1 MSFWAENEQDENRHT
16 CVSFATQL
24 RRCAAVLG
32 FVDSAGEAANGRLEM
47 DIEELK
53 EEIAKGEDSGR
64 QFKAYVTNPDSLA
77 AEVVAMLNARG
88 GLVFIGVDDNG
99 GLDGLDADGVRR
111 INQMIS
117 NVASQHIK
125 NPVSLTTENIVL
137 ENSRVV
143 IILHIPL
150 GIDKPYFDKNGVI
163 WLKEGAD
170 KRKVLSKEE
179 IRRLFESSSSLHAD
193 EQPTRA
199 RLEEVD
205 LLRFREFFEKTYSR
219 KMPDSE
225 AGMLLALKN
234 MNLAVEDGRLNLAG
248 LLMFGRHPEYIVP
261 QFCVKAVRANGKDVS
276 FMSFSDREEFSGTLQ
291 DMYDGTLAF
300 LMRNIHKTQR
310 RESVNYPGESEIPR
324 VVFEE
329 MLVNALVHRNYYV
342 DAPIRIMMFDDRVEI
357 ISPGSLP
364 NHLTVEKILAGNTNI
379 RNPIIASYVARG
391 ILPYWGLGTGIGR
404 VRAAWPDIDF
414 IDDKDGVQFRV
425 VIHKMMQS
433 STIVGGEV
441 KHESGEV
448 NTVNGEVN
456 VAHGG
461 AKAGGGEVKSES
473 GEVSNT
479 LGIDEKVY
487 RAVVARSGIKRIE
500 LASITGVSVRSVER
514 ALSRLAKSG
523 RIEYQ
528 GSDKTGGWFA
538 KT

>member
-1 MSFWAENEQDENRHT
+1 MLGIADRIGETLNE
-16 CVSFATQL
+16 
-24 RRCAAVLG
+24 
-32 FVDSAGEAANGRLEM
+32 RLEM

-53 EEIAKGEDSGR
+53 VEIAKGEDSGR
-64 QFKAYVTNPDSLA
+64 QFKADVTNPDSLA

-88 GLVFIGVDDNG
+88 GLLFIGVDDHGELG
-99 GLDGLDADGVRR
+99 GLDASGVRR
-111 INQMIS
+111 VNQMIS

-137 ENSRVV
+137 ENSKVV

-193 EQPTRA
+193 EQPVKA
-199 RLEEVD
+199 RLEDVD

-219 KMPDSE
+219 KMPDSDE
-225 AGMLLALKN
+225 GLLLALKN

-329 MLVNALVHRNYYV
+329 MLVNAIVHRNYYV

-357 ISPGSLP
+357 ISPGALP

-379 RNPIIASYVARG
+379 RNPIIASYVAKG
-391 ILPYWGLGTGIGR
+391 LLPYWGLGTGIGR

-425 VIHKMMQS
+425 VIHFGNKKMS
-433 STIVGGEV
+433 SRTIAGGEV
-441 KHESGEV
+441 RFDPGEV
-448 NTVNGEVN
+448 NTTNGEVN
-456 VAHGG
+456 VAHGEV
-461 AKAGGGEVKSES
+461 KAENGEVKSKC
-473 GEVSNT
+473 GEVNGALS
-479 LGIDEKVY
+479 IDEKVY
-487 RAVVARSGIKRIE
+487 REVAARSGIKRTE

-523 RIEYQ
+523 RIEYR

-538 KT
+538 NT

>member
-1 MSFWAENEQDENRHT
+1 MLGIANR
-16 CVSFATQL
+16 
-24 RRCAAVLG
+24 
-32 FVDSAGEAANGRLEM
+32 AGETVNERFEM

-64 QFKAYVTNPDSLA
+64 QFKADVTNPDSLA
-77 AEVVAMLNARG
+77 AEVVAMLNAHG
-88 GLVFIGVDDNG
+88 GLVFIGVGDHG
-99 GLDGLDADGVRR
+99 ELDGLDADGVRR

-143 IILHIPL
+143 INLHIPF

-193 EQPTRA
+193 EQPVKA
-199 RLEEVD
+199 RLEDVD

-219 KMPDSE
+219 KMPDSDE
-225 AGMLLALKN
+225 GLLLALKN
-234 MNLAVEDGRLNLAG
+234 MNLAIEDGRLNLAG

-276 FMSFSDREEFSGTLQ
+276 FMSFSDRDEFSGTLQ
-291 DMYDGTLAF
+291 DIYDGTLAF

-310 RESVNYPGESEIPR
+310 RESVNYPGESVIPR

-329 MLVNALVHRNYYV
+329 MLVNAIVHRNYYV

-379 RNPIIASYVARG
+379 RNPIIASYVAKG
-391 ILPYWGLGTGIGR
+391 LLPYWGLGTGIGR

-425 VIHKMMQS
+425 VIHKKMLGG
-433 STIVGGEV
+433 TIVVGEV
-441 KHESGEV
+441 KSGVGEV
-448 NTVNGEVN
+448 NTANGEVKVVHGEVKTDNGEVN
-456 VAHGG
+456 VAHG
-461 AKAGGGEVKSES
+461 EVKPGS
-473 GEVSNT
+473 GEVNEA

-487 RAVVARSGIKRIE
+487 RAVIARSGIKRNE

-514 ALSRLAKSG
+514 ALSRLAKLG

-538 KT
+538 KG

>member
-1 MSFWAENEQDENRHT
+1 
-16 CVSFATQL
+16 
-24 RRCAAVLG
+24 
-32 FVDSAGEAANGRLEM
+32 M

-53 EEIAKGEDSGR
+53 LEIAKGEDSGR
-64 QFKAYVTNPDSLA
+64 QFKIDVTNPDSLA

-88 GLVFIGVDDNG
+88 GFVFIGIDDHG
-99 GLDGLDADGVRR
+99 GLGGLDADGVRR

-117 NVASQHIK
+117 NIASQHIK

-143 IILHIPL
+143 IVLHIPF

-179 IRRLFESSSSLHAD
+179 IRRLFESSASLHAD
-193 EQPTRA
+193 EQPVRA
-199 RLEEVD
+199 MLEDVD

-219 KMPDSE
+219 KMPDSDE
-225 AGMLLALKN
+225 ELLLTLKN
-234 MNLAVEDGRLNLAG
+234 MNLATEDGRLNLAG

-261 QFCVKAVRANGKDVS
+261 QFCVKAVRSNGKDFS

-291 DMYDGTLAF
+291 DMYGGALAF
-300 LMRNIHKTQR
+300 LMRNMHKIQR
-310 RESVNYPGESEIPR
+310 QGNVNYPGESEIPR

-329 MLVNALVHRNYYV
+329 TLVNALVHRNYYV
-342 DAPIRIMMFDDRVEI
+342 DAPIRIMIFADRVEI

-391 ILPYWGLGTGIGR
+391 LLPYWGLGTGIGR
-404 VRAAWPDIDF
+404 AKAAWPDIDL
-414 IDDKDGVQFRV
+414 IDDRDGVQFRV
-425 VIHKMMQS
+425 VIHFRNRKTS
-433 STIVGGEV
+433 NRPIVC
-441 KHESGEV
+441 GEV
-448 NTVNGEVN
+448 NEVNGEVI
-456 VAHGG
+456 G
-461 AKAGGGEVKSES
+461 ANGDVNGAGGEVSRAD
-473 GEVSNT
+473 GEVNGA
-479 LGIDEKVY
+479 LGLDERVY
-487 RAVVARSGIKRIE
+487 RAVVAKGGIKRGEI
-500 LASITGVSVRSVER
+500 ASIVDVSVRSVER

-523 RIEYQ
+523 RIEYR

-538 KT
+538 KA